1 MILKNKRTK
10 EKLELSYNE
19 FRVKFAKEIKI
30 AFESF
35 KKTELNKP
43 YLKRQDDS
51 LIEVDFYFDIRWN
64 FNNFGNSAWYIEKL

>member
-10 EKLELSYNE
+10 EKIELSYND
-19 FRVKFAKEIKI
+19 FRTKFAKEIKI

-43 YLKRQDDS
+43 FWNRQDDS
-51 LIEVDFYFDIRWN
+51 TIEVDFYFDI
-64 FNNFGNSAWYIEKL
+64 